1 MRINKTKFL
10 GAMIFLTILMDVVP
24 HFGFTR
30 IGSISITVMHIPP
43 ILSSIV
49 LGPISGMLIGLL
61 FGIISL
67 MRAVSRESAV
77 LDTLLQNPL
86 ISVLPRVIFPLI
98 SGKIYQFLMEHFAT
112 RRENIAVGAS
122 ALVGACCNSVLV
134 LSMLYLIYPD
144 RFLSVMQLDSGQNVL
159 VLLLNAF
166 GPNLL
171 VEALLALA
179 VCIGFMYLLHR
190 REAKKQSGPSALR
203 K

>member
-49 LGPISGMLIGLL
+49 LGPVSGMLIGGL

-67 MRAVSRESAV
+67 MRAVSRESAA
-77 LDTLLQNPL
+77 LDILLQNPM
-86 ISVLPRVIFPLI
+86 ISILPRVIFPLI
-98 SGKIYQFLMEHFAT
+98 SGKVYQSLMERFAT
-112 RRENIAVGAS
+112 RWELAATGIS
-122 ALVGACCNSVLV
+122 ALIGACFNSILV
-134 LSMLYLIYPD
+134 LSFLYLIYPGQ
-144 RFLSVMQLDSGQNVL
+144 FLDVMNLSSGENAV
-159 VLLLNAF
+159 VLLLKVF

-171 VEALLALA
+171 VESLLAVV
-179 VCIGFMYLLHR
+179 VCTGFVYLLNR
-190 REAKKQSGPSALR
+190 RASLKSKLPQQ
-203 K
+203 